1 MKRTRQINPGFFT
14 NDELADITPLGR
26 LLFAGLWVIAD
37 REGRLEDRPKKI
49 KAEIL
54 PYDNCDVDDLLNQLQ
69 TAGFIKRYKVDIP
82 RTDQGN
88 TMDTPKADVGI
99 IQVVNFT
106 KYQHPHR
113 NESASTLPPPTAES
127 RMESGS
133 AEVESQGQVMDI
145 PRTDQGNTMDTPKA
159 DVGIIQV
166 VNFTKYQHPHRNES
180 ASTLPPPTAESR
192 MESGSAE
199 VESQGQVM
207 DIPRTDQGNT
217 MDTPRMPSSLY
228 LVSSNSE
235 SNNNSL
241 TCINNKQ
248 TENGKQV
255 NQQHTLAENE
265 FAECIKYYQ
274 KRIHPFTGIVERE
287 FVATLIQDYGE
298 KLFKQGVDI
307 TASNASYKG
316 AKIWR
321 YLAAVLKRLKEKPDR
336 TAGNNAFDDVLDEI
350 IGGDDNA

>member
-69 TAGFIKRYKVDIP
+69 NAGFIKRYKVDIP

-88 TMDTPKADVGI
+88 TMDMPKADVGI

-133 AEVESQGQVMDI
+133 AEVESQEQTMDI
-145 PRTDQGNTMDTPKA
+145 PRTDQGNTMDA
-159 DVGIIQV
+159 
-166 VNFTKYQHPHRNES
+166 
-180 ASTLPPPTAESR
+180 
-192 MESGSAE
+192 
-199 VESQGQVM
+199 
-207 DIPRTDQGNT
+207 
-217 MDTPRMPSSLY
+217 PRMPSSLY

-321 YLAAVLKRLKEKPDR
+321 YLAAVLKRMKEKPDR

>member
-69 TAGFIKRYKVDIP
+69 NAGFIKRYKVDIP

-133 AEVESQGQVMDI
+133 AEVESQEQ
-145 PRTDQGNTMDTPKA
+145 T
-159 DVGIIQV
+159 
-166 VNFTKYQHPHRNES
+166 
-180 ASTLPPPTAESR
+180 
-192 MESGSAE
+192 
-199 VESQGQVM
+199 M

-265 FAECIKYYQ
+265 FAECFKYYQ

>member
-69 TAGFIKRYKVDIP
+69 NAGFIKRYKVDIP

-113 NESASTLPPPTAES
+113 NESASTLPPQTAES

-133 AEVESQGQVMDI
+133 AEVESQ
-145 PRTDQGNTMDTPKA
+145 
-159 DVGIIQV
+159 
-166 VNFTKYQHPHRNES
+166 E
-180 ASTLPPPTAESR
+180 
-192 MESGSAE
+192 
-199 VESQGQVM
+199 QVM

>member
-69 TAGFIKRYKVDIP
+69 NAGFIKRYKVDIP

-113 NESASTLPPPTAES
+113 NESASTLPPQTAES

-133 AEVESQGQVMDI
+133 AEVEGQEQ
-145 PRTDQGNTMDTPKA
+145 T
-159 DVGIIQV
+159 
-166 VNFTKYQHPHRNES
+166 
-180 ASTLPPPTAESR
+180 
-192 MESGSAE
+192 
-199 VESQGQVM
+199 M

>member
-69 TAGFIKRYKVDIP
+69 NAGFIKRYKVDIP

-113 NESASTLPPPTAES
+113 NESASTLPPQTAES
-127 RMESGS
+127 HMESGS
-133 AEVESQGQVMDI
+133 AEVESQE
-145 PRTDQGNTMDTPKA
+145 RT
-159 DVGIIQV
+159 
-166 VNFTKYQHPHRNES
+166 
-180 ASTLPPPTAESR
+180 
-192 MESGSAE
+192 
-199 VESQGQVM
+199 M

>member
-69 TAGFIKRYKVDIP
+69 NAGFIKRYKVDIP

-113 NESASTLPPPTAES
+113 NESASTLPPLTAES

-133 AEVESQGQVMDI
+133 AEVESQEQVMDI
-145 PRTDQGNTMDTPKA
+145 PRA
-159 DVGIIQV
+159 
-166 VNFTKYQHPHRNES
+166 
-180 ASTLPPPTAESR
+180 
-192 MESGSAE
+192 
-199 VESQGQVM
+199 
-207 DIPRTDQGNT
+207 DQGNT
-217 MDTPRMPSSLY
+217 MDTPRMHSSLY

>member
-69 TAGFIKRYKVDIP
+69 NAGFIKRYKVDIP

-133 AEVESQGQVMDI
+133 AEVESQEQ
-145 PRTDQGNTMDTPKA
+145 T
-159 DVGIIQV
+159 
-166 VNFTKYQHPHRNES
+166 
-180 ASTLPPPTAESR
+180 
-192 MESGSAE
+192 
-199 VESQGQVM
+199 M

-255 NQQHTLAENE
+255 NQQHTLTENE

-298 KLFKQGVDI
+298 KLFKHGVDI

>member
-1 MKRTRQINPGFFT
+1 
-14 NDELADITPLGR
+14 
-26 LLFAGLWVIAD
+26 
-37 REGRLEDRPKKI
+37 
-49 KAEIL
+49 
-54 PYDNCDVDDLLNQLQ
+54 
-69 TAGFIKRYKVDIP
+69 
-82 RTDQGN
+82 
-88 TMDTPKADVGI
+88 MDTPKADVGI

-133 AEVESQGQVMDI
+133 AEVESQEQ
-145 PRTDQGNTMDTPKA
+145 T
-159 DVGIIQV
+159 
-166 VNFTKYQHPHRNES
+166 
-180 ASTLPPPTAESR
+180 
-192 MESGSAE
+192 
-199 VESQGQVM
+199 M

-255 NQQHTLAENE
+255 NQQYTLVENK

>member
-69 TAGFIKRYKVDIP
+69 NAGFIKRYKVDIP

-133 AEVESQGQVMDI
+133 AEVESQGQVM
-145 PRTDQGNTMDTPKA
+145 G
-159 DVGIIQV
+159 
-166 VNFTKYQHPHRNES
+166 
-180 ASTLPPPTAESR
+180 
-192 MESGSAE
+192 
-199 VESQGQVM
+199 
-207 DIPRTDQGNT
+207 IPRTDQGNT

>member
-69 TAGFIKRYKVDIP
+69 NAGFIKRYKVDIP

-133 AEVESQGQVMDI
+133 AEVESQEQTI
-145 PRTDQGNTMDTPKA
+145 
-159 DVGIIQV
+159 
-166 VNFTKYQHPHRNES
+166 
-180 ASTLPPPTAESR
+180 
-192 MESGSAE
+192 
-199 VESQGQVM
+199 

>member
-69 TAGFIKRYKVDIP
+69 NAGFIKRYKVDIP

-133 AEVESQGQVMDI
+133 AEVESQEQ
-145 PRTDQGNTMDTPKA
+145 T
-159 DVGIIQV
+159 
-166 VNFTKYQHPHRNES
+166 
-180 ASTLPPPTAESR
+180 
-192 MESGSAE
+192 
-199 VESQGQVM
+199 M

-255 NQQHTLAENE
+255 NQQYTLVENK

>member
-69 TAGFIKRYKVDIP
+69 NAGFIKRYKV
-82 RTDQGN
+82 
-88 TMDTPKADVGI
+88 
-99 IQVVNFT
+99 
-106 KYQHPHR
+106 
-113 NESASTLPPPTAES
+113 
-127 RMESGS
+127 
-133 AEVESQGQVMDI
+133 
-145 PRTDQGNTMDTPKA
+145 
-159 DVGIIQV
+159 
-166 VNFTKYQHPHRNES
+166 
-180 ASTLPPPTAESR
+180 
-192 MESGSAE
+192 
-199 VESQGQVM
+199 

-241 TCINNKQ
+241 ICINNKQ

>member
-69 TAGFIKRYKVDIP
+69 NAGFIKRYKVDIP

-133 AEVESQGQVMDI
+133 AEVESQEQ
-145 PRTDQGNTMDTPKA
+145 T
-159 DVGIIQV
+159 
-166 VNFTKYQHPHRNES
+166 
-180 ASTLPPPTAESR
+180 
-192 MESGSAE
+192 
-199 VESQGQVM
+199 M

-241 TCINNKQ
+241 TSINNKQ

>member
-69 TAGFIKRYKVDIP
+69 NAGFIKRYKVDIP

-113 NESASTLPPPTAES
+113 NESASTLPPQTAEI

-133 AEVESQGQVMDI
+133 AEVESQ
-145 PRTDQGNTMDTPKA
+145 
-159 DVGIIQV
+159 
-166 VNFTKYQHPHRNES
+166 E
-180 ASTLPPPTAESR
+180 
-192 MESGSAE
+192 
-199 VESQGQVM
+199 QVM

>member
-82 RTDQGN
+82 RIDQGN

-133 AEVESQGQVMDI
+133 AEVESQEQ
-145 PRTDQGNTMDTPKA
+145 T
-159 DVGIIQV
+159 
-166 VNFTKYQHPHRNES
+166 
-180 ASTLPPPTAESR
+180 
-192 MESGSAE
+192 
-199 VESQGQVM
+199 M

>member
-69 TAGFIKRYKVDIP
+69 NAGFIKRYKVDIP

-133 AEVESQGQVMDI
+133 AEVESQEQ
-145 PRTDQGNTMDTPKA
+145 T
-159 DVGIIQV
+159 
-166 VNFTKYQHPHRNES
+166 
-180 ASTLPPPTAESR
+180 
-192 MESGSAE
+192 
-199 VESQGQVM
+199 M

-274 KRIHPFTGIVERE
+274 KRIRPFTGIVERE

>member
-1 MKRTRQINPGFFT
+1 MKRTRQINPGFFI

-69 TAGFIKRYKVDIP
+69 NAGFIKRYKVDIP

-133 AEVESQGQVMDI
+133 AEVESQEQ
-145 PRTDQGNTMDTPKA
+145 T
-159 DVGIIQV
+159 
-166 VNFTKYQHPHRNES
+166 
-180 ASTLPPPTAESR
+180 
-192 MESGSAE
+192 
-199 VESQGQVM
+199 M

-248 TENGKQV
+248 TENGNQV
-255 NQQHTLAENE
+255 NQQHTLTENE

-298 KLFKQGVDI
+298 KLFKHGVDI

>member
-69 TAGFIKRYKVDIP
+69 NAGFIKRYKV
-82 RTDQGN
+82 
-88 TMDTPKADVGI
+88 
-99 IQVVNFT
+99 
-106 KYQHPHR
+106 
-113 NESASTLPPPTAES
+113 
-127 RMESGS
+127 
-133 AEVESQGQVMDI
+133 DI

-265 FAECIKYYQ
+265 FAEC
-274 KRIHPFTGIVERE
+274 
-287 FVATLIQDYGE
+287 LI
-298 KLFKQGVDI
+298 
-307 TASNASYKG
+307 
-316 AKIWR
+316 
-321 YLAAVLKRLKEKPDR
+321 
-336 TAGNNAFDDVLDEI
+336 
-350 IGGDDNA
+350 

>member
-88 TMDTPKADVGI
+88 TMDTPKAGVGI

-133 AEVESQGQVMDI
+133 AEVESQEQ
-145 PRTDQGNTMDTPKA
+145 T
-159 DVGIIQV
+159 
-166 VNFTKYQHPHRNES
+166 
-180 ASTLPPPTAESR
+180 
-192 MESGSAE
+192 
-199 VESQGQVM
+199 M

>member
-69 TAGFIKRYKVDIP
+69 NAGFIKRYKVDIP

-133 AEVESQGQVMDI
+133 AEVETQEQ
-145 PRTDQGNTMDTPKA
+145 T
-159 DVGIIQV
+159 
-166 VNFTKYQHPHRNES
+166 
-180 ASTLPPPTAESR
+180 
-192 MESGSAE
+192 
-199 VESQGQVM
+199 M

>member
-69 TAGFIKRYKVDIP
+69 TAGFIKRYKV
-82 RTDQGN
+82 
-88 TMDTPKADVGI
+88 
-99 IQVVNFT
+99 
-106 KYQHPHR
+106 
-113 NESASTLPPPTAES
+113 
-127 RMESGS
+127 
-133 AEVESQGQVMDI
+133 DI

>member
-69 TAGFIKRYKVDIP
+69 NAGFIKRYKVDIP

-133 AEVESQGQVMDI
+133 AEVESQEQTMDI
-145 PRTDQGNTMDTPKA
+145 PRTDQGNTMDA
-159 DVGIIQV
+159 
-166 VNFTKYQHPHRNES
+166 
-180 ASTLPPPTAESR
+180 
-192 MESGSAE
+192 
-199 VESQGQVM
+199 
-207 DIPRTDQGNT
+207 
-217 MDTPRMPSSLY
+217 PRMPSSLY

-321 YLAAVLKRLKEKPDR
+321 YLAAVLKRMKEKPDR

>member
-69 TAGFIKRYKVDIP
+69 NAGFIKRYKVDIP

-113 NESASTLPPPTAES
+113 NESASTLPPPTVES

-133 AEVESQGQVMDI
+133 AEMESQEQ
-145 PRTDQGNTMDTPKA
+145 T
-159 DVGIIQV
+159 
-166 VNFTKYQHPHRNES
+166 
-180 ASTLPPPTAESR
+180 
-192 MESGSAE
+192 
-199 VESQGQVM
+199 M

-316 AKIWR
+316 AKILR

>member
-1 MKRTRQINPGFFT
+1 
-14 NDELADITPLGR
+14 
-26 LLFAGLWVIAD
+26 
-37 REGRLEDRPKKI
+37 
-49 KAEIL
+49 
-54 PYDNCDVDDLLNQLQ
+54 
-69 TAGFIKRYKVDIP
+69 
-82 RTDQGN
+82 
-88 TMDTPKADVGI
+88 MDTPKADVGI

-113 NESASTLPPPTAES
+113 NESASTLPPPTVES
-127 RMESGS
+127 RIESGS
-133 AEVESQGQVMDI
+133 AEVESQGQ
-145 PRTDQGNTMDTPKA
+145 T
-159 DVGIIQV
+159 
-166 VNFTKYQHPHRNES
+166 
-180 ASTLPPPTAESR
+180 
-192 MESGSAE
+192 
-199 VESQGQVM
+199 M

>member
-69 TAGFIKRYKVDIP
+69 NAGFIKRYKVDIP

-113 NESASTLPPPTAES
+113 NESASTLPPQTAES

-133 AEVESQGQVMDI
+133 AEVESQEQ
-145 PRTDQGNTMDTPKA
+145 T
-159 DVGIIQV
+159 
-166 VNFTKYQHPHRNES
+166 
-180 ASTLPPPTAESR
+180 
-192 MESGSAE
+192 
-199 VESQGQVM
+199 M

-274 KRIHPFTGIVERE
+274 KRIHPFIGIVERE

>member
-69 TAGFIKRYKVDIP
+69 NAGFIKRYKVDIP

-133 AEVESQGQVMDI
+133 AEVESQEQ
-145 PRTDQGNTMDTPKA
+145 T
-159 DVGIIQV
+159 
-166 VNFTKYQHPHRNES
+166 
-180 ASTLPPPTAESR
+180 
-192 MESGSAE
+192 
-199 VESQGQVM
+199 M

>member
-37 REGRLEDRPKKI
+37 HEGRLEDRPKKI

-69 TAGFIKRYKVDIP
+69 NAGFIKRYKVDIP

-133 AEVESQGQVMDI
+133 AEVESQEQ
-145 PRTDQGNTMDTPKA
+145 T
-159 DVGIIQV
+159 
-166 VNFTKYQHPHRNES
+166 
-180 ASTLPPPTAESR
+180 
-192 MESGSAE
+192 
-199 VESQGQVM
+199 M

>member
-69 TAGFIKRYKVDIP
+69 NAGFIKRYKVDIP

-133 AEVESQGQVMDI
+133 AEVERQGQ
-145 PRTDQGNTMDTPKA
+145 T
-159 DVGIIQV
+159 
-166 VNFTKYQHPHRNES
+166 
-180 ASTLPPPTAESR
+180 
-192 MESGSAE
+192 
-199 VESQGQVM
+199 M

-235 SNNNSL
+235 INNNSL

>member
-69 TAGFIKRYKVDIP
+69 NAGFIKRYKVDIP

-133 AEVESQGQVMDI
+133 AEVESQEQ
-145 PRTDQGNTMDTPKA
+145 T
-159 DVGIIQV
+159 
-166 VNFTKYQHPHRNES
+166 
-180 ASTLPPPTAESR
+180 
-192 MESGSAE
+192 
-199 VESQGQVM
+199 M

-321 YLAAVLKRLKEKPDR
+321 YLAAVLKRMKEKPDR

-350 IGGDDNA
+350 IGGDNNA

>member
-69 TAGFIKRYKVDIP
+69 NAGFIKRYKVDIP
-82 RTDQGN
+82 RADQGN

-113 NESASTLPPPTAES
+113 NESASTLPPPTVES

-133 AEVESQGQVMDI
+133 AEMESQEQ
-145 PRTDQGNTMDTPKA
+145 T
-159 DVGIIQV
+159 
-166 VNFTKYQHPHRNES
+166 
-180 ASTLPPPTAESR
+180 
-192 MESGSAE
+192 
-199 VESQGQVM
+199 M

-255 NQQHTLAENE
+255 NQQHTLTENE

-298 KLFKQGVDI
+298 KLFKHGVDI

>member
-69 TAGFIKRYKVDIP
+69 NAGFIKRYKV
-82 RTDQGN
+82 
-88 TMDTPKADVGI
+88 
-99 IQVVNFT
+99 
-106 KYQHPHR
+106 
-113 NESASTLPPPTAES
+113 
-127 RMESGS
+127 
-133 AEVESQGQVMDI
+133 
-145 PRTDQGNTMDTPKA
+145 
-159 DVGIIQV
+159 
-166 VNFTKYQHPHRNES
+166 
-180 ASTLPPPTAESR
+180 
-192 MESGSAE
+192 
-199 VESQGQVM
+199 

-287 FVATLIQDYGE
+287 FVATLIQDY
-298 KLFKQGVDI
+298 
-307 TASNASYKG
+307 KG

>member
-69 TAGFIKRYKVDIP
+69 NAGFIKRYKVDIP

-113 NESASTLPPPTAES
+113 NESASTLPPQTAES

-133 AEVESQGQVMDI
+133 AEVESQEQ
-145 PRTDQGNTMDTPKA
+145 T
-159 DVGIIQV
+159 
-166 VNFTKYQHPHRNES
+166 
-180 ASTLPPPTAESR
+180 
-192 MESGSAE
+192 
-199 VESQGQVM
+199 M

>member
-69 TAGFIKRYKVDIP
+69 NAGFIKRYKVDIP

-113 NESASTLPPPTAES
+113 NESAS
-127 RMESGS
+127 
-133 AEVESQGQVMDI
+133 I
-145 PRTDQGNTMDTPKA
+145 
-159 DVGIIQV
+159 
-166 VNFTKYQHPHRNES
+166 
-180 ASTLPPPTAESR
+180 LPPPTAESR

>member
-69 TAGFIKRYKVDIP
+69 NAGFIKRYKVDIP

-133 AEVESQGQVMDI
+133 AEVESQEQ
-145 PRTDQGNTMDTPKA
+145 T
-159 DVGIIQV
+159 
-166 VNFTKYQHPHRNES
+166 
-180 ASTLPPPTAESR
+180 
-192 MESGSAE
+192 
-199 VESQGQVM
+199 M

-350 IGGDDNA
+350 IGGNDNA

>member
-69 TAGFIKRYKVDIP
+69 NAGFIKRYKVDIP

-113 NESASTLPPPTAES
+113 NESASTLPPPTVES

-133 AEVESQGQVMDI
+133 AEMESQEQ
-145 PRTDQGNTMDTPKA
+145 T
-159 DVGIIQV
+159 
-166 VNFTKYQHPHRNES
+166 
-180 ASTLPPPTAESR
+180 
-192 MESGSAE
+192 
-199 VESQGQVM
+199 M

>member
-69 TAGFIKRYKVDIP
+69 NAGFIKRYKVDIP

-133 AEVESQGQVMDI
+133 AEVESQGQ
-145 PRTDQGNTMDTPKA
+145 T
-159 DVGIIQV
+159 
-166 VNFTKYQHPHRNES
+166 
-180 ASTLPPPTAESR
+180 
-192 MESGSAE
+192 
-199 VESQGQVM
+199 M

-298 KLFKQGVDI
+298 KLFKHGVDI